1 MEKKEELLGLTLQS
15 GYLCV
20 GGGGVHACLM
30 YGMHRC
36 AMQSECYDL

>member
-15 GYLCV
+15 GYLC
-20 GGGGVHACLM
+20 GGGVHACLM

>member
-20 GGGGVHACLM
+20 GGGGGACMLNVW
-30 YGMHRC
+30 Y
-36 AMQSECYDL
+36 A